1 MPTRAEY
8 YKLKSMIDMPD
19 DVTLPG
25 EFDYLDRLE
34 GEAFQAAIDK
44 LTQEQLE
51 RYENA
56 R

>member
-1 MPTRAEY
+1 MPTWAEY
-8 YKLKSMIDMPD
+8 YRLKRSINMPD
-19 DVTLPG
+19 DLTLPG

-34 GEAFQAAIDK
+34 GEAYQATIDK

-56 R
+56 Q